1 MRNKIIV
8 YLILAGNIGLLGT
21 ACGPKK
27 ESTPAA
33 VAPSKF
39 EDEPE
44 FRIADFTLLGQVTS
58 EAELP
63 YLGGLSGQRSETLC
77 FAVTEK
83 TRSWQ
88 TKNPR
93 VLQALQN
100 NNDAVQAKIIAWA
113 GDLLLPSGDSSHPGV
128 NWKVAVGGHT
138 IVHTEIDNLRFA
150 EDSECIDETAAL
162 PPSSRTVTTLFGVR
176 ELEFKSAIPI
186 DAPTVKKMRG
196 AAKKSR
202 HRLKARAYDYPRA
215 EDAAGNPLKDE
226 KGRPLFAGPNGEHLL
241 RSKIPKPKNRPVFEW
256 TLALGEPLFVAFG
269 DLPDDAWGRELDPA
283 RCSVNLI
290 HDDPTPRV
298 PECAESGD
306 AGFGISSGNSP
317 DSVKVKVAADGE
329 TTSEE
334 IPFNTRK
341 RLQVAGRVV
350 VWIVAQ
356 KLEEGAVLSVDSLV
370 LAPGSSPEGALD
382 SFSGNKKRRPKKN
395 PNAPQRR
402 PSAPPIS
409 Y

>member
-44 FRIADFTLLGQVTS
+44 FRIADLTLLGQVTT

-63 YLGGLSGQRSETLC
+63 YLIGPSGARSETPC
-77 FAVTEK
+77 YAVTDK
-83 TRSWQ
+83 PQSWA

-93 VLQALQN
+93 VLHGLQN
-100 NNDAVQAKIIAWA
+100 NDATIQSRVIAWA
-113 GDLLLPSGDSSHPGV
+113 QDQLLPAESSSNSGG
-128 NWKVAVGGHT
+128 WQVAFEGHT
-138 IVHTEIDNLRFA
+138 IVHAGIEQVRLA
-150 EDSECIDETAAL
+150 EDAECIDETAAL
-162 PPSSRTVTTLFGVR
+162 PAGSMTVTTLFGVR
-176 ELEFKSAIPI
+176 ELAFKSAAPI
-186 DAPTVKKMRG
+186 DAATMKKMRG
-196 AAKKSR
+196 AAKKAR
-202 HRLKARAYDYPRA
+202 HRLKARSFDYPRA

-226 KGRPLFAGPNGEHLL
+226 KGRPLFDGPNGEHLL

-256 TLALGEPLFVAFG
+256 TLTLGEPLFIAFG
-269 DLPDDAWGRELDPA
+269 DLPGDMWGRELDPA

-290 HDDPTPRV
+290 YDDPTPRL

-306 AGFGISSGNSP
+306 AGFGISTGSSP

-329 TTSEE
+329 TVTEE
-334 IPFNTRK
+334 IPFNTRQ

-350 VWIVAQ
+350 LWIVAQ
-356 KLEEGAVLSVDSLV
+356 KLEEGAVLNIDSLV
-370 LAPGSSPEGALD
+370 LAPGSGPDGALD
-382 SFSGNKKRRPKKN
+382 SFGGNKKRRPKKG
-395 PNAPQRR
+395 PGAPQRR